1 MKEQDFFTMI
11 DVAKVNGKYPELVR
25 RYNIKEVP
33 TIVVN
38 GEVYMGQKAFKW
50 LEKKIKNMNHQISS
64 QDTRA
69 NKTPIISGYM
79 PDSSFENLQGGGD
92 VQGNSMFCSINNSQ
106 KIETP
111 EETDTEYKK
120 SSFILASDNITNGQ
134 TVSDGRPD
142 RKSKMDLDL
151 EKLLAE
157 REQFDPK
164 NKPRMF

>member
-1 MKEQDFFTMI
+1 MKEQDFFNMI
-11 DVAKVNGKYPELVR
+11 DVAKVNGKYPELVTKYR
-25 RYNIKEVP
+25 IKEVP

-38 GEVYMGQKAFKW
+38 GEVYTGPKAFKW

-79 PDSSFENLQGGGD
+79 PDSSFENLQGSGD

-111 EETDTEYKK
+111 DQDSDYQKTP
-120 SSFILASDNITNGQ
+120 FVLPSDNITNGESI
-134 TVSDGRPD
+134 SDGR
-142 RKSKMDLDL
+142 RI
-151 EKLLAE
+151 
-157 REQFDPK
+157 QI
-164 NKPRMF
+164 